1 MSTTRKTALFT
12 MLVFVS
18 FLVLT
23 TAGPV
28 MRAEAQ
34 PADTYTCYF
43 YSESNRL
50 IDSVQV
56 TAGNVLTPVTPP
68 NVEGMRFSHWYQVN
82 DALIGDAAEEYLFN
96 SPVTGPIYLKACYV
110 QVLEATGEPEAVKEA
125 DEAGEVLVA
134 DETEAPEAAE
144 VEETEN
150 TSATDETEGSGAIET
165 DEVPAA
171 DVAEEPEAVVK
182 EEVPVA
188 DATEESGA
196 VEADEVPAA
205 DVTEE
210 LEEAEEEA
218 SVADKIEELEAVVK
232 EKVPVADTTEESGAV
247 ETDEVPAADVT
258 EELEAVEEAEA
269 SVADKIEELEAVEEE
284 EVPPAADVTEEP
296 KAAEVEK
303 AEETSATDET
313 EKPEAVETEGAPA
326 AEASETPEPVGEA
339 GDIEA
344 LHANDAAEE
353 METAEAED
361 PSVVDA
367 VEESEA
373 AEVEEEPVAADAEA
387 PEAAGVEETE
397 ETSATDGIEK
407 SEAVEAEGAPAADA
421 SETQEAVEKTDGM
434 EALPATDAPGIA
446 KVEVVEEVQP
456 LAVDTAFALDTI
468 ELLEDMEKVV
478 EAEAPP
484 SVPATEA
491 PAKLLVAEETLHGQK
506 NADVLISETEVN
518 AYLVRF
524 YDAHG
529 QEWWRSTV
537 VRGQPVSEPDTT
549 PDAPDGME
557 FAHWFQVDQQLKGDP
572 MLPYDF
578 ERPITGITYIMA
590 HYTLPAQAV
599 SDAIPETNEPV
610 DTEPESVSISLYAAL
625 AVEGVAVEDGQFVAQ
640 LIGKGLPA
648 IQVRNIGDRFFFPE
662 IVFTKQQ
669 IGDHVYR
676 VRAVVD
682 VPQHGYTYD
691 QATYKIHVRVAE
703 DEQGLLTASVIQP
716 DADNPV
722 TITHSYS
729 DDIPMVRVYIDVHAG
744 RELSFGD
751 PVCFTAEAI
760 NCGDNP
766 QYQWQFSED
775 NRNWIDVTGA
785 TSPQLNIILT
795 DGNVKGYWRVGVTIT
810 D

>member
-1 MSTTRKTALFT
+1 
-12 MLVFVS
+12 
-18 FLVLT
+18 
-23 TAGPV
+23 
-28 MRAEAQ
+28 
-34 PADTYTCYF
+34 
-43 YSESNRL
+43 
-50 IDSVQV
+50 
-56 TAGNVLTPVTPP
+56 
-68 NVEGMRFSHWYQVN
+68 
-82 DALIGDAAEEYLFN
+82 
-96 SPVTGPIYLKACYV
+96 
-110 QVLEATGEPEAVKEA
+110 
-125 DEAGEVLVA
+125 
-134 DETEAPEAAE
+134 
-144 VEETEN
+144 
-150 TSATDETEGSGAIET
+150 
-165 DEVPAA
+165 
-171 DVAEEPEAVVK
+171 
-182 EEVPVA
+182 
-188 DATEESGA
+188 
-196 VEADEVPAA
+196 
-205 DVTEE
+205 
-210 LEEAEEEA
+210 
-218 SVADKIEELEAVVK
+218 
-232 EKVPVADTTEESGAV
+232 
-247 ETDEVPAADVT
+247 
-258 EELEAVEEAEA
+258 
-269 SVADKIEELEAVEEE
+269 
-284 EVPPAADVTEEP
+284 
-296 KAAEVEK
+296 
-303 AEETSATDET
+303 
-313 EKPEAVETEGAPA
+313 
-326 AEASETPEPVGEA
+326 
-339 GDIEA
+339 
-344 LHANDAAEE
+344 
-353 METAEAED
+353 
-361 PSVVDA
+361 
-367 VEESEA
+367 
-373 AEVEEEPVAADAEA
+373 
-387 PEAAGVEETE
+387 
-397 ETSATDGIEK
+397 
-407 SEAVEAEGAPAADA
+407 
-421 SETQEAVEKTDGM
+421 
-434 EALPATDAPGIA
+434 
-446 KVEVVEEVQP
+446 
-456 LAVDTAFALDTI
+456 
-468 ELLEDMEKVV
+468 
-478 EAEAPP
+478 
-484 SVPATEA
+484 
-491 PAKLLVAEETLHGQK
+491 
-506 NADVLISETEVN
+506 

-625 AVEGVAVEDGQFVAQ
+625 AVEGVAVEDGQFAAQ

-648 IQVRNIGDRFFFPE
+648 IQVRNIRDRFFFPE

-716 DADNPV
+716 DVDNPV

-744 RELSFGD
+744 RELNLGD
-751 PVCFTAEAI
+751 PVCFTAEAV

-795 DGNVKGYWRVGVTIT
+795 DSNVKGYWRVGVTII